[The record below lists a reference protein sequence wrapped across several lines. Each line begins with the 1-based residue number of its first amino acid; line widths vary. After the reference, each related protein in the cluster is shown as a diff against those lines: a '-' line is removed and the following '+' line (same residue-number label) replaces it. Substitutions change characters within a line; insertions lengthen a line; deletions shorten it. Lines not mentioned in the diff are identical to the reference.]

1 MKTQLTIA
9 RQSKDAN
16 EDDDNDAATL
26 SMFAAAVVVVVVSVA
41 NITHYN

>member
-16 EDDDNDAATL
+16 EDQNEDNDAA
-26 SMFAAAVVVVVVSVA
+26 MFVVVVVVVSVA